1 MTTRPVVIVGA
12 GATGST
18 LALLLARYGVPSTVL
33 ERRSDPLLH
42 PAAHVINAR
51 SLEIWQHTDPSLAAR
66 IAALAPPIEQVSIIR
81 WCGDP
86 AGPPLGQID
95 LLSRPDWT
103 AQVRSHSPFLL
114 SHIGQ
119 HQLMPVLWE
128 ALDREPLVDFRRAT
142 IAEQVDQTGSRAVVT
157 ARSAGPASSVETMY
171 ARFAVA
177 ADGANSR
184 LREQAGIGMDGPV
197 LANMGSVFFH
207 APGLFPAGTERPLLS
222 WIYRPGFCGVMI
234 AHADDDYILMTVYLH
249 PAQQIAR
256 ESRAYW
262 ERMLPAVLGPGVS
275 ARIRSTGTWTMT
287 SQMASRFR
295 CGALLLAGDAAHRFP
310 HTGGFGLNSGV
321 QDAHNLA
328 WKLTAIF
335 HDGAHENLLDT
346 YDIERRPV
354 VARFAE
360 QSVSNHFLLDKVTRP
375 LGVTNRAVQQAT
387 AALARPPLAWLP
399 DRLLAPVCDR
409 LTDVQTARTAVVAPG
424 HRRAGRVRARIAA
437 QIPGQLEHFIAT
449 GLEFGYIYRSPL
461 IRSEPGPVPVDGDG
475 VLTYRPTTWPGARLP
490 HAMIDLEREPV
501 PIHDSL
507 GPGRLT
513 VFTADPRAWI
523 AALTTD
529 SRPPLPIQVIALR
542 APDPHDRDAMM
553 ALYEVGEHGAV
564 AVRPDG
570 HVLWRSR
577 DQAATAAPELLDWL
591 RTRWGPYWP
600 AGNDQP
606 RGRGRPHLVPTG
618 DEQTVEGSPER
629 ITSRVQRIR
638 QLTSQ
643 AADDLLTVADTED
656 PARDR

>member
-1 MTTRPVVIVGA
+1 MITRPVVIVGA

-51 SLEIWQHTDPSLAAR
+51 SLEIWQHTDPHLAAR
-66 IAALAPPIEQVSIIR
+66 IAALAPPIEQVNIIR

-142 IAEQVDQTGSRAVVT
+142 LAEQVDQTGTSAVVT
-157 ARSAGPASSVETMY
+157 ARPAVPASPATASSTETIY
-171 ARFAVA
+171 ARFVVA
-177 ADGANSR
+177 ADGANSSV
-184 LREQAGIGMDGPV
+184 REQARIGMTGPV

-249 PAQQIAR
+249 PAQQVAR
-256 ESRAYW
+256 DPRAYW
-262 ERMLPAVLGPGVS
+262 ERMLPAVLGPGVPT
-275 ARIRSTGTWTMT
+275 RIRSTGTWTMT

-295 CGALLLAGDAAHRFP
+295 RGALLLAGDAAHRFP

-328 WKLTAIF
+328 WKLTAIL
-335 HDGAHENLLDT
+335 HDGAHADLLDT
-346 YDIERRPV
+346 YDTERRPV
-354 VARFAE
+354 VTRFAE
-360 QSVSNHFLLDKVTRP
+360 QSVSNHFLLDKVTRS

-399 DRLLAPVCDR
+399 DRLLAPLCDR
-409 LTDVQTARTAVVAPG
+409 LTDMQTARTAAVEPG

-449 GLEFGYIYRSPL
+449 GLEFGYVYRSPL
-461 IRSEPGPVPVDGDG
+461 IRSEPGPVPIDGDG

-490 HAMIDLEREPV
+490 HATIEFEHQPM
-501 PIHDSL
+501 PIHDLL

-513 VFTADPRAWI
+513 LFTADPHAWT

-529 SRPPLPIQVIALR
+529 PRPPLPIQVTALR
-542 APDPHDRDAMM
+542 APDPGDRDALI

-570 HVLWRSR
+570 HVLWRNR
-577 DQAATAAPELLDWL
+577 DQAPTAAPELLDWL
-591 RTRWGPYWP
+591 RTQWGPYWP
-600 AGNDQP
+600 ARKDHPN
-606 RGRGRPHLVPTG
+606 GRGRAHPMPAG
-618 DEQTVEGSPER
+618 DDHATRASAN
-629 ITSRVQRIR
+629 T
-638 QLTSQ
+638 
-643 AADDLLTVADTED
+643 AD
-656 PARDR
+656 PAQPTTDSAP